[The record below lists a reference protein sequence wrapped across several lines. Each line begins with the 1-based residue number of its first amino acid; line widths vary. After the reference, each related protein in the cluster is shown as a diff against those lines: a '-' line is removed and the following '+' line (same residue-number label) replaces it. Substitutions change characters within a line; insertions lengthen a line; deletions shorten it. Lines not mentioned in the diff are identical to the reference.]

1 MKKKI
6 KKIFL
11 EIGRRYGFVYLTVIS
26 ILTILNFI
34 AAAFT
39 TNFLYEPNINP
50 LNFFLMLFIP
60 ITSIGIGVITIIK
73 FILEAFKKKEGSHI
87 KLVIVIIMALIT
99 IIPSFIISSISSY
112 IIKSN
117 INLFINSDIN
127 NSIYNVIDMSNNEII
142 NKQNSMLSVLS
153 NVGRNYFNNI
163 YKYID
168 FENPTN
174 NFNNYDRLNDMIKNY
189 YNFQNITFL
198 SNSYYGQSSILFNT
212 ADFLPLDVNSRLYT
226 EEVVFINSEYKDLFY
241 VNAIIPLSMANNY
254 VIWSE
259 PMSSNYIEIRNNA
272 LESFR
277 LYSSASMFLNEFSII
292 LKLLYI
298 FVLGISTFFSIIFGI
313 ILARLIYKPIS
324 LLLKA
329 TNSIINADFD
339 IDMKFSGIHDLRNLI
354 YRFNIMARALKYHR
368 DRENTRLRLETWREA
383 AIKVAHEIKNPLMPI
398 VMNAEIIERNLK
410 NNMSDKDIEKIKNS
424 TTIIIKNANSIS
436 NLIKSFSEFSFA
448 IKISDKKESINEVIL
463 EVLDSFKNIPNIKF
477 KVSLTKHDYYLNMD
491 RDKLIMSFRN
501 LIKNSIE
508 AMENN
513 SIESI
518 IYLSSYHEIIDYKEF
533 FTVSIT
539 DTGIGIENNNIK
551 RIFEPYFTSKS
562 KGTGIGLATT
572 EKIIMEHKG
581 YISVESIIGEG
592 STFFIRFEI

>member
-1 MKKKI
+1 MENNLFLKI
-6 KKIFL
+6 KN
-11 EIGRRYGFVYLTVIS
+11 RYGLIYLSVIS
-26 ILTILNFI
+26 IFIILDIIASAFI
-34 AAAFT
+34 
-39 TNFLYEPNINP
+39 TNFLYEPNTNP
-50 LNFFLMLFIP
+50 LNLFLILFIP
-60 ITSIGIGVITIIK
+60 STSIFVGIITIIK

-99 IIPSFIISSISSY
+99 ILPSFIISYISSY

-174 NFNNYDRLNDMIKNY
+174 NFNNYNRLNDMIKNY

-241 VNAIIPLSMANNY
+241 VNAIIPLSTANNY

-477 KVSLTKHDYYLNMD
+477 KVSLTKHDYSLNMD

-513 SIESI
+513 NIESI

>member
-1 MKKKI
+1 MENNLFLKI
-6 KKIFL
+6 KN
-11 EIGRRYGFVYLTVIS
+11 RYGLIYLSVIS
-26 ILTILNFI
+26 IFIILDIIASAFI
-34 AAAFT
+34 
-39 TNFLYEPNINP
+39 TNFLYEPNTNP
-50 LNFFLMLFIP
+50 LNLFLILFIP
-60 ITSIGIGVITIIK
+60 STSIFVGIITIIK

-99 IIPSFIISSISSY
+99 ILPSFIISYISSY

-168 FENPTN
+168 FVNPTN
-174 NFNNYDRLNDMIKNY
+174 NFNNYNRLNDMIKNY

-226 EEVVFINSEYKDLFY
+226 DEVVFINSEYKDLFY

-477 KVSLTKHDYYLNMD
+477 KVSLTKHDYSLNMD
-491 RDKLIMSFRN
+491 RDKLIISFRN

-513 SIESI
+513 NIESI

>member
-1 MKKKI
+1 MENNLFLKI
-6 KKIFL
+6 KN
-11 EIGRRYGFVYLTVIS
+11 RYGLIYLSVIS
-26 ILTILNFI
+26 IFIILDIIASAFI
-34 AAAFT
+34 
-39 TNFLYEPNINP
+39 TNFLYEPNTNP
-50 LNFFLMLFIP
+50 LNLFLILFIP
-60 ITSIGIGVITIIK
+60 STSIFVGIITIIK

-99 IIPSFIISSISSY
+99 ILPSFIISYISSY

-168 FENPTN
+168 LENPTN

-477 KVSLTKHDYYLNMD
+477 KVSLTKHDYSLNMD

-513 SIESI
+513 NIESI

>member
-1 MKKKI
+1 MENNLFLKI
-6 KKIFL
+6 KN
-11 EIGRRYGFVYLTVIS
+11 RYGLIYLSVIS
-26 ILTILNFI
+26 IFIILDIIASAFI
-34 AAAFT
+34 
-39 TNFLYEPNINP
+39 TNFLYEPNTNP
-50 LNFFLMLFIP
+50 LNLFLILFIP
-60 ITSIGIGVITIIK
+60 STSIFVGIITIIK

-99 IIPSFIISSISSY
+99 IIPSFIISYISSY

-168 FENPTN
+168 FVNPTN
-174 NFNNYDRLNDMIKNY
+174 NFYNYDRLNDMIKNY

-226 EEVVFINSEYKDLFY
+226 EEVVFINSEYRDLFY

-477 KVSLTKHDYYLNMD
+477 KVSLTKHDYSLNMD

-513 SIESI
+513 NIESI

>member
-1 MKKKI
+1 MENNLFLKI
-6 KKIFL
+6 KNRCGLI
-11 EIGRRYGFVYLTVIS
+11 YLSVIS
-26 ILTILNFI
+26 IFIILDIIASAFI
-34 AAAFT
+34 
-39 TNFLYEPNINP
+39 TNFLYEPNTNP
-50 LNFFLMLFIP
+50 LNLFLILFIP
-60 ITSIGIGVITIIK
+60 STSIFVGIITIIK

-99 IIPSFIISSISSY
+99 ILPSFIISYISSY

-174 NFNNYDRLNDMIKNY
+174 NFNNYNRLNDMIKNY

-226 EEVVFINSEYKDLFY
+226 EEVVFINSEYRDLFY

-277 LYSSASMFLNEFSII
+277 LYSSASMFVNEFSII

-298 FVLGISTFFSIIFGI
+298 FVFGISTFFSIIFGI

-477 KVSLTKHDYYLNMD
+477 KVSLTKHDYSLNMD

-513 SIESI
+513 NIESI

>member
-1 MKKKI
+1 MENNLFLKI
-6 KKIFL
+6 KN
-11 EIGRRYGFVYLTVIS
+11 RYGLIYLSVIS
-26 ILTILNFI
+26 IFIILDIIASAFI
-34 AAAFT
+34 
-39 TNFLYEPNINP
+39 TNFLYEPNTNP
-50 LNFFLMLFIP
+50 LNLFLILFIP
-60 ITSIGIGVITIIK
+60 STSIFVGIITIIK

-99 IIPSFIISSISSY
+99 ILPSFIISYISSY

-163 YKYID
+163 YRYID
-168 FENPTN
+168 LENPTN
-174 NFNNYDRLNDMIKNY
+174 NFNNYNRLNDMIKNY

-410 NNMSDKDIEKIKNS
+410 NNMSERDIERVKSS
-424 TTIIIKNANSIS
+424 TSIIIKNANSIS
-436 NLIKSFSEFSFA
+436 ALVKSFSEFSFA

-463 EVLDSFKNIPNIKF
+463 EVLDSFKNIPNMKF

-513 SIESI
+513 NIESI

>member
-1 MKKKI
+1 MENNLFLKI
-6 KKIFL
+6 KN
-11 EIGRRYGFVYLTVIS
+11 RYGLIYLSVIS
-26 ILTILNFI
+26 IFIILDIIASAFI
-34 AAAFT
+34 
-39 TNFLYEPNINP
+39 TNFLYEPNTNP
-50 LNFFLMLFIP
+50 LNLFLILFIP
-60 ITSIGIGVITIIK
+60 STSIFVGIITIIK

-99 IIPSFIISSISSY
+99 ILPSFIISYISSY

-168 FENPTN
+168 FVNPTN
-174 NFNNYDRLNDMIKNY
+174 NFNNYNRLNDMIKNY

-241 VNAIIPLSMANNY
+241 VNAIIPLSTANNY

-477 KVSLTKHDYYLNMD
+477 KVSLTKHDYSLNMD

-513 SIESI
+513 NIESI

>member
-1 MKKKI
+1 MENNLFLKI
-6 KKIFL
+6 KN
-11 EIGRRYGFVYLTVIS
+11 RYGLIYLSVIS
-26 ILTILNFI
+26 IFIILDIIASAFI
-34 AAAFT
+34 
-39 TNFLYEPNINP
+39 TNFLYEPNTNP
-50 LNFFLMLFIP
+50 LNLFLILFIP
-60 ITSIGIGVITIIK
+60 STSIFVGIITIIK

-99 IIPSFIISSISSY
+99 ILPSFIISYISSY

-174 NFNNYDRLNDMIKNY
+174 NFNNYNRLNDMIKNY

-241 VNAIIPLSMANNY
+241 INAIIPLSMANNY

-477 KVSLTKHDYYLNMD
+477 KVSLTKHDYSLNMD

-513 SIESI
+513 NIESI

>member
-1 MKKKI
+1 MENNLFLKI
-6 KKIFL
+6 KN
-11 EIGRRYGFVYLTVIS
+11 RYGLIYLSVIS
-26 ILTILNFI
+26 IFIILDIIASAFI
-34 AAAFT
+34 
-39 TNFLYEPNINP
+39 TNFLYEPNTNP
-50 LNFFLMLFIP
+50 LNLFLILFIP
-60 ITSIGIGVITIIK
+60 STSIFVGIITIIK

-99 IIPSFIISSISSY
+99 ILPSFIISYISSY

-117 INLFINSDIN
+117 INLFINSDIH

-241 VNAIIPLSMANNY
+241 VNAIIPLSTANNY

-448 IKISDKKESINEVIL
+448 L
-463 EVLDSFKNIPNIKF
+463 LLFLTVLLFAEEDFA
-477 KVSLTKHDYYLNMD
+477 LNMD

-513 SIESI
+513 NIESI

>member
-1 MKKKI
+1 MENNLFLKI
-6 KKIFL
+6 KN
-11 EIGRRYGFVYLTVIS
+11 RYGLIYLSVIS
-26 ILTILNFI
+26 IFIILDIIASAFI
-34 AAAFT
+34 
-39 TNFLYEPNINP
+39 TNFLYEPNTNP
-50 LNFFLMLFIP
+50 LNLFLILFIP
-60 ITSIGIGVITIIK
+60 STSIFVGIITIIK

-99 IIPSFIISSISSY
+99 ILPSFIISYISSY

-168 FENPTN
+168 FVNPTN

-241 VNAIIPLSMANNY
+241 VNAIIPLSAANNY

-277 LYSSASMFLNEFSII
+277 LYSSASMFVNEFSII

-477 KVSLTKHDYYLNMD
+477 KVSLTKHDYSLNMD

-513 SIESI
+513 NIESI

>member
-1 MKKKI
+1 MENNLFLKI
-6 KKIFL
+6 KN
-11 EIGRRYGFVYLTVIS
+11 RYGLIYLSVIS
-26 ILTILNFI
+26 IFIILDIIASAFI
-34 AAAFT
+34 
-39 TNFLYEPNINP
+39 TNFLYEPNTNP
-50 LNFFLMLFIP
+50 LNLFLILFIP
-60 ITSIGIGVITIIK
+60 STSIFVGIITIIK

-99 IIPSFIISSISSY
+99 ILPSFIISYISSY

-174 NFNNYDRLNDMIKNY
+174 NFNNYNRLNDMIKNY

-513 SIESI
+513 NIESI

-539 DTGIGIENNNIK
+539 DTGMGIENNNIK

>member
-1 MKKKI
+1 MENNLFLKI
-6 KKIFL
+6 KN
-11 EIGRRYGFVYLTVIS
+11 RYGLIYLSVIS
-26 ILTILNFI
+26 IFIILNIIASAFI
-34 AAAFT
+34 
-39 TNFLYEPNINP
+39 TNFLYEPNTNP
-50 LNFFLMLFIP
+50 LNLFLILFIP
-60 ITSIGIGVITIIK
+60 STSIFVGIITIIK

-99 IIPSFIISSISSY
+99 ILPSFIISYISSY

-168 FENPTN
+168 FVNPTN

-329 TNSIINADFD
+329 TNSIINVDFD

-477 KVSLTKHDYYLNMD
+477 KVSLTKHDYSLNMD

-513 SIESI
+513 NIESI

>member
-1 MKKKI
+1 MENNLFLKI
-6 KKIFL
+6 KN
-11 EIGRRYGFVYLTVIS
+11 RYGLIYLSVIS
-26 ILTILNFI
+26 IFIILDIITSAFI
-34 AAAFT
+34 
-39 TNFLYEPNINP
+39 TNFLYEPNTNP
-50 LNFFLMLFIP
+50 LNLFLILFIP
-60 ITSIGIGVITIIK
+60 STSIFVGIITIIK

-99 IIPSFIISSISSY
+99 ILPSFIISYISSY

-174 NFNNYDRLNDMIKNY
+174 NFNNYNRLNDMIKNY

>member
-1 MKKKI
+1 MENNLFLKI
-6 KKIFL
+6 KN
-11 EIGRRYGFVYLTVIS
+11 RYGLIYLSVIS
-26 ILTILNFI
+26 IFIILDIIASAFI
-34 AAAFT
+34 
-39 TNFLYEPNINP
+39 TNFLYEPNTNP
-50 LNFFLMLFIP
+50 LNLFLILFIP
-60 ITSIGIGVITIIK
+60 STSIFVGIITIIK

-99 IIPSFIISSISSY
+99 ILPSFIISYISSY

-513 SIESI
+513 NIESI

-572 EKIIMEHKG
+572 EKIIMEHKKWK
-581 YISVESIIGEG
+581 IIKKLKN
-592 STFFIRFEI
+592 

>member
-1 MKKKI
+1 MENNLFLKI
-6 KKIFL
+6 KN
-11 EIGRRYGFVYLTVIS
+11 RYGLIYLSVIS
-26 ILTILNFI
+26 IFIILDIIASAFI
-34 AAAFT
+34 
-39 TNFLYEPNINP
+39 TNFLYEPNTNP
-50 LNFFLMLFIP
+50 LNLFLILFIP
-60 ITSIGIGVITIIK
+60 STSIFVGIITIIK

-99 IIPSFIISSISSY
+99 ILPSFIISYISSY

-127 NSIYNVIDMSNNEII
+127 NSIYNVIDMSNKEII

-174 NFNNYDRLNDMIKNY
+174 NFNNYNRLNDMIKNY

-477 KVSLTKHDYYLNMD
+477 KVSLTKHDYSLNMD

-513 SIESI
+513 NIESI

-539 DTGIGIENNNIK
+539 DTGMGIENNNIK

>member
-1 MKKKI
+1 MENNLFLKI
-6 KKIFL
+6 KN
-11 EIGRRYGFVYLTVIS
+11 RYGLIYLSLIS
-26 ILTILNFI
+26 IFIILDIIASAFI
-34 AAAFT
+34 
-39 TNFLYEPNINP
+39 TNFLYEPNTNP
-50 LNFFLMLFIP
+50 LNLFLILFIP
-60 ITSIGIGVITIIK
+60 STSIFVGIITIIK

-99 IIPSFIISSISSY
+99 ILPSFIISYISSY

-127 NSIYNVIDMSNNEII
+127 NSIYNVIDMSNNEIV

-212 ADFLPLDVNSRLYT
+212 ADFLPLDINSRLYT

-410 NNMSDKDIEKIKNS
+410 SNMSERDIERVKSS
-424 TTIIIKNANSIS
+424 TNIIIKNANSIS

-477 KVSLTKHDYYLNMD
+477 KVSLTKHDYSLNMD

-513 SIESI
+513 NIESI

>member
-1 MKKKI
+1 MENNLFLKI
-6 KKIFL
+6 KN
-11 EIGRRYGFVYLTVIS
+11 RYGLIYLSVIS
-26 ILTILNFI
+26 IFIILDIIASAFI
-34 AAAFT
+34 
-39 TNFLYEPNINP
+39 TNFLYEPNTNP
-50 LNFFLMLFIP
+50 LNLFLILFIP
-60 ITSIGIGVITIIK
+60 STSIFVGIITIIK

-99 IIPSFIISSISSY
+99 ILPSFIISYISSY

-163 YKYID
+163 YRYID

-477 KVSLTKHDYYLNMD
+477 KVSLTKHDYSLNMD

-513 SIESI
+513 NIESI

>member
-1 MKKKI
+1 MENNLFLKI
-6 KKIFL
+6 KN
-11 EIGRRYGFVYLTVIS
+11 RYGLIYLSVIS
-26 ILTILNFI
+26 IFIILDIIASAFI
-34 AAAFT
+34 
-39 TNFLYEPNINP
+39 TNFLYEPNTNP
-50 LNFFLMLFIP
+50 LNLFLILFIP
-60 ITSIGIGVITIIK
+60 STSIFVGIITIIK

-87 KLVIVIIMALIT
+87 KLVIVIIMALIA
-99 IIPSFIISSISSY
+99 ILPSFIISYISSY

-174 NFNNYDRLNDMIKNY
+174 NFNNYNRLNDMIKNY

-259 PMSSNYIEIRNNA
+259 PMSSNYIDIRNNA

-513 SIESI
+513 NIESI

-592 STFFIRFEI
+592 SAFFIRFEI

>member
-1 MKKKI
+1 MENNLFLKI
-6 KKIFL
+6 KN
-11 EIGRRYGFVYLTVIS
+11 RYGLIYLSVIS
-26 ILTILNFI
+26 IFIILDITASAFI
-34 AAAFT
+34 
-39 TNFLYEPNINP
+39 TNFLYEPNTNP
-50 LNFFLMLFIP
+50 LNLFLILFIP
-60 ITSIGIGVITIIK
+60 STSIFVGIITIIK

-99 IIPSFIISSISSY
+99 ILPSFIISYISSY

-174 NFNNYDRLNDMIKNY
+174 NFNNYNRLNDMIKNY

-241 VNAIIPLSMANNY
+241 VNAIIPLSTANNY

-424 TTIIIKNANSIS
+424 ITIIIKNANSIS

-513 SIESI
+513 NIESI

>member
-1 MKKKI
+1 MENNLFLKI
-6 KKIFL
+6 KN
-11 EIGRRYGFVYLTVIS
+11 RYGLIYLSVIS
-26 ILTILNFI
+26 IFIILDIIASAFI
-34 AAAFT
+34 
-39 TNFLYEPNINP
+39 TNFLYEPNTNP
-50 LNFFLMLFIP
+50 LNLFLILFIP
-60 ITSIGIGVITIIK
+60 STSIFVGIITIIK

-99 IIPSFIISSISSY
+99 ILPSFIISYISSY

-142 NKQNSMLSVLS
+142 NKQNNMLSVLS

-174 NFNNYDRLNDMIKNY
+174 NFNNYNRLNDMIKNY

-477 KVSLTKHDYYLNMD
+477 KVSLTKHDYSLNMD

-513 SIESI
+513 NIESI

>member
-1 MKKKI
+1 MENNLFLKI
-6 KKIFL
+6 KN
-11 EIGRRYGFVYLTVIS
+11 RYGLIYLSVIS
-26 ILTILNFI
+26 IFIILDIIASAFI
-34 AAAFT
+34 
-39 TNFLYEPNINP
+39 TNFLYEPNTNP
-50 LNFFLMLFIP
+50 LNLFLILFIP
-60 ITSIGIGVITIIK
+60 STSIFVGIITIIK

-99 IIPSFIISSISSY
+99 ILPSFIISYISSY

-153 NVGRNYFNNI
+153 NVGINYFNNI

-168 FENPTN
+168 FVNPTN
-174 NFNNYDRLNDMIKNY
+174 NFNNYNRLNDMIKNY

-436 NLIKSFSEFSFA
+436 ALVKSFSEFSFA

-513 SIESI
+513 NIESI

>member
-1 MKKKI
+1 MENNLFLKI
-6 KKIFL
+6 KN
-11 EIGRRYGFVYLTVIS
+11 RYGLIYLSVIS
-26 ILTILNFI
+26 IFIILDIIASAFI
-34 AAAFT
+34 
-39 TNFLYEPNINP
+39 TNFLYEPNTNP
-50 LNFFLMLFIP
+50 LNLFLILFIP
-60 ITSIGIGVITIIK
+60 STSIFVGIITIIK

-99 IIPSFIISSISSY
+99 IIPSFIISYISSY

-168 FENPTN
+168 FVNPTN

-477 KVSLTKHDYYLNMD
+477 KVSLTKHDYYFNMD

-513 SIESI
+513 NIESI

>member
-1 MKKKI
+1 MENNLFLKI
-6 KKIFL
+6 KN
-11 EIGRRYGFVYLTVIS
+11 RYGLIYLSVIS
-26 ILTILNFI
+26 IFIILDIIASAFI
-34 AAAFT
+34 
-39 TNFLYEPNINP
+39 TNFLYEPNTNP
-50 LNFFLMLFIP
+50 LNLFLILFIP
-60 ITSIGIGVITIIK
+60 STSIFVGIITIIK

-99 IIPSFIISSISSY
+99 ILPSFIISYISSY

-168 FENPTN
+168 FVNPTN
-174 NFNNYDRLNDMIKNY
+174 NFNNYNRLNDMIKNY

-436 NLIKSFSEFSFA
+436 NLIKSFSEFSFS

>member
-1 MKKKI
+1 MENNLFLKI
-6 KKIFL
+6 KN
-11 EIGRRYGFVYLTVIS
+11 RYSLIYLSVIS
-26 ILTILNFI
+26 IFIILDIIASAFI
-34 AAAFT
+34 
-39 TNFLYEPNINP
+39 TNFLYEPNTNP
-50 LNFFLMLFIP
+50 LNLFLILFIP
-60 ITSIGIGVITIIK
+60 STSIFVGIITIIK

-99 IIPSFIISSISSY
+99 ILPSFIISYISSY

-153 NVGRNYFNNI
+153 NIGNNYFNNI

-168 FENPTN
+168 FVNPTN

-463 EVLDSFKNIPNIKF
+463 EVLDSFKNIPNMKF

-513 SIESI
+513 NIESI

-581 YISVESIIGEG
+581 HILVESIVGEG

>member
-1 MKKKI
+1 MENNLFLKI
-6 KKIFL
+6 KN
-11 EIGRRYGFVYLTVIS
+11 RYGLIYLSVIS
-26 ILTILNFI
+26 IFIILDIIASAFI
-34 AAAFT
+34 
-39 TNFLYEPNINP
+39 TNFLYEPNTNP
-50 LNFFLMLFIP
+50 LNLFLILFIP
-60 ITSIGIGVITIIK
+60 STSIFVGIITIIK

-99 IIPSFIISSISSY
+99 ILPSFIISYISSY

-127 NSIYNVIDMSNNEII
+127 NSIYNVIDMSNNEIV

-513 SIESI
+513 NIESI

>member
-1 MKKKI
+1 MENNLFLKI
-6 KKIFL
+6 KN
-11 EIGRRYGFVYLTVIS
+11 RYGLIYLSVIS
-26 ILTILNFI
+26 IFIILDIIASAFI
-34 AAAFT
+34 
-39 TNFLYEPNINP
+39 TNFLYEPNTNP
-50 LNFFLMLFIP
+50 LNLFLILFIP
-60 ITSIGIGVITIIK
+60 STSIFVGIITIIK

-99 IIPSFIISSISSY
+99 ILPSFIISYISSY

-117 INLFINSDIN
+117 INLFINSDTN

-174 NFNNYDRLNDMIKNY
+174 NFNNYNRLNDMIKNY

-513 SIESI
+513 NIESI

>member
-1 MKKKI
+1 MENNLFLKI
-6 KKIFL
+6 KN
-11 EIGRRYGFVYLTVIS
+11 RYGLIYLSVIS
-26 ILTILNFI
+26 IFIILDIIASAFI
-34 AAAFT
+34 
-39 TNFLYEPNINP
+39 TNFLYEPNTNP
-50 LNFFLMLFIP
+50 LNLFLILFIP
-60 ITSIGIGVITIIK
+60 STSIFVGIITIIK

-99 IIPSFIISSISSY
+99 ILPSFIISYISSY

-174 NFNNYDRLNDMIKNY
+174 NFNNYDRLKDMIKNY

-477 KVSLTKHDYYLNMD
+477 KVSLTKHDYSLNMD

-513 SIESI
+513 NIESI

>member
-1 MKKKI
+1 MENNLFLKI
-6 KKIFL
+6 KN
-11 EIGRRYGFVYLTVIS
+11 RYGLIYLSVIS
-26 ILTILNFI
+26 IFIILDIIASAFI
-34 AAAFT
+34 
-39 TNFLYEPNINP
+39 TNFLYEPNTNP
-50 LNFFLMLFIP
+50 LNLFLILFIP
-60 ITSIGIGVITIIK
+60 STSIFVGIITIIK

-99 IIPSFIISSISSY
+99 ILPSFIISYISSY

-127 NSIYNVIDMSNNEII
+127 NSIYNVIDMSNNEIV

-153 NVGRNYFNNI
+153 NVGINYFNNI
-163 YKYID
+163 YRYID
-168 FENPTN
+168 FVNPTN

-259 PMSSNYIEIRNNA
+259 PMSSNYIDIRNNA

-398 VMNAEIIERNLK
+398 VMNAEIIEINLK

-513 SIESI
+513 NIESI

>member
-1 MKKKI
+1 MKKKL

-11 EIGRRYGFVYLTVIS
+11 EIKRRYGLIYLSVIS
-26 ILTILNFI
+26 IVIILNFI
-34 AAAFT
+34 AAVFI

-50 LNFFLMLFIP
+50 LNFFLMLFVP
-60 ITSIGIGVITIIK
+60 TTSIAVGIITIIK

-99 IIPSFIISSISSY
+99 ILPSFVISYISSY

-142 NKQNSMLSVLS
+142 NKQNNMLAVIS
-153 NVGRNYFNNI
+153 NIGNNYFNNI
-163 YKYID
+163 YRYID
-168 FENPTN
+168 LENPTN
-174 NFNNYDRLNDMIKNY
+174 NFSNYNRLNNLIKNY
-189 YNFQNITFL
+189 YNFQNIAFL
-198 SNSYYGQSSILFNT
+198 SNSYYGHSSVLFNLE
-212 ADFLPLDVNSRLYT
+212 DYLPLDVDYRLYT
-226 EEVVFINSEYKDLFY
+226 DEVIFINSEYRDLFY
-241 VNAIIPLSMANNY
+241 VNAIIPLSAANNY

-259 PMSSNYIEIRNNA
+259 PMSSNYIEVRNNA

-277 LYSSASMFLNEFSII
+277 LYSSASMFVNEFSII

-324 LLLKA
+324 LLLNA
-329 TNSIINADFD
+329 TNSIINSDFN

-398 VMNAEIIERNLK
+398 VMNAELIERNLK
-410 NNMSDKDIEKIKNS
+410 NNMSDRDIEKAKNS
-424 TTIIIKNANSIS
+424 TNIIIKNANSIS
-436 NLIKSFSEFSFA
+436 TLVKSFSEFSFS
-448 IKISDKKESINEVIL
+448 IKISDEKESINSVIL
-463 EVLDSFKNIPNIKF
+463 EVVDSFKNTPNIEF
-477 KVSLTKHDYYLNMD
+477 EVSLTKHDYFINMD
-491 RDKLIMSFRN
+491 RDKLIMAFRN

-513 SIESI
+513 NRKSV
-518 IYLSSYHEIIDYKEF
+518 IYISSYHDISDGKEF

-539 DTGIGIENNNIK
+539 DTGIGIETKNIK
-551 RIFEPYFTSKS
+551 KIFEPYFTSKS
-562 KGTGIGLATT
+562 KGTGIGLATV

-581 YISVESIIGEG
+581 YILVESIVGEG
-592 STFFIRFEI
+592 STFFIRFEV

>member
-1 MKKKI
+1 MENNLFLKI
-6 KKIFL
+6 KN
-11 EIGRRYGFVYLTVIS
+11 RYGLIYLSVIS
-26 ILTILNFI
+26 IFIILDIIASAFI
-34 AAAFT
+34 
-39 TNFLYEPNINP
+39 TNFLYEPNTNP
-50 LNFFLMLFIP
+50 LNLFLILFIP
-60 ITSIGIGVITIIK
+60 STSIFVGIITIIK

-99 IIPSFIISSISSY
+99 ILPSFIISYISSY

-174 NFNNYDRLNDMIKNY
+174 NFNNYNRLNDMIKNY

-212 ADFLPLDVNSRLYT
+212 ADFLPLDINSRLYT

-477 KVSLTKHDYYLNMD
+477 KVSLTKHDYSLNMD

-513 SIESI
+513 NIESI

>member
-1 MKKKI
+1 MENNLFLKI
-6 KKIFL
+6 KN
-11 EIGRRYGFVYLTVIS
+11 RYGLIYLSVIS
-26 ILTILNFI
+26 IFIILDIIASAFI
-34 AAAFT
+34 
-39 TNFLYEPNINP
+39 TNFLYEPNTNP
-50 LNFFLMLFIP
+50 LNLFLILFIP
-60 ITSIGIGVITIIK
+60 STSIFVGIITIIK

-99 IIPSFIISSISSY
+99 ILPSFIISYISSY

-174 NFNNYDRLNDMIKNY
+174 NFNNYNRLNDMIKNY

-436 NLIKSFSEFSFA
+436 ALVKSFSEFSFA

-477 KVSLTKHDYYLNMD
+477 KVSLTKHDYSLNMD

-513 SIESI
+513 NIESI

>member
-1 MKKKI
+1 MENNLFLKI
-6 KKIFL
+6 KN
-11 EIGRRYGFVYLTVIS
+11 RYGLIYLSVIS
-26 ILTILNFI
+26 IFIILDIIASAFI
-34 AAAFT
+34 
-39 TNFLYEPNINP
+39 TNFLYEPNTNP
-50 LNFFLMLFIP
+50 LNLFLILFIP
-60 ITSIGIGVITIIK
+60 STSIFVGIITIIK

-99 IIPSFIISSISSY
+99 ILPSFIISYISSY

-153 NVGRNYFNNI
+153 NIGRNYFNNI

-424 TTIIIKNANSIS
+424 ITIIIKNANSIS

-477 KVSLTKHDYYLNMD
+477 KVSLTKHDYSLNMD

-513 SIESI
+513 NIESI

>member
-1 MKKKI
+1 MENNLFLKI
-6 KKIFL
+6 KN
-11 EIGRRYGFVYLTVIS
+11 RYGLIYLSVIS
-26 ILTILNFI
+26 IFIILDIIASAFI
-34 AAAFT
+34 
-39 TNFLYEPNINP
+39 TNFLYEPNTNP
-50 LNFFLMLFIP
+50 LNLFLILFIP
-60 ITSIGIGVITIIK
+60 STSIFVGIITIIK

-99 IIPSFIISSISSY
+99 ILPSFIISYISSY

-168 FENPTN
+168 FVNPTN
-174 NFNNYDRLNDMIKNY
+174 NFNNYNRLNDMIKNY

-212 ADFLPLDVNSRLYT
+212 ADFLPLDINSRLYT

-477 KVSLTKHDYYLNMD
+477 KVSLTKHDYSLNMD

-513 SIESI
+513 NIESI

-539 DTGIGIENNNIK
+539 DTGMGIENNNIK

>member
-1 MKKKI
+1 MENNLFLKI
-6 KKIFL
+6 KN
-11 EIGRRYGFVYLTVIS
+11 RYGLIYLSVIS
-26 ILTILNFI
+26 IFIILDIIASAFI
-34 AAAFT
+34 
-39 TNFLYEPNINP
+39 TNFLYEPNTNP
-50 LNFFLMLFIP
+50 LNLFLILFIP
-60 ITSIGIGVITIIK
+60 STSIFVGIITIIK

-99 IIPSFIISSISSY
+99 ILPSFIISYISSY

-117 INLFINSDIN
+117 INIFINSDIN

-168 FENPTN
+168 FVNPTN

-477 KVSLTKHDYYLNMD
+477 KVSLTKHDYSLNMD

-513 SIESI
+513 NIESI

>member
-1 MKKKI
+1 MENNLFLKI
-6 KKIFL
+6 KN
-11 EIGRRYGFVYLTVIS
+11 RYGLIYLSVIS
-26 ILTILNFI
+26 IFIILDIIASAFI
-34 AAAFT
+34 
-39 TNFLYEPNINP
+39 TNFLYEPNTNP
-50 LNFFLMLFIP
+50 LNLFLILFIP
-60 ITSIGIGVITIIK
+60 STSIFVGIITIIK

-99 IIPSFIISSISSY
+99 ILPSFIISYISSY

-168 FENPTN
+168 FVNPTN

-241 VNAIIPLSMANNY
+241 VNAIIPLSAANNY

-513 SIESI
+513 NIESI

>member
-1 MKKKI
+1 MENNLFLKI
-6 KKIFL
+6 KN
-11 EIGRRYGFVYLTVIS
+11 RYGLIYLSVIS
-26 ILTILNFI
+26 IFIILDIIASAFI
-34 AAAFT
+34 
-39 TNFLYEPNINP
+39 TNFLYEPNTNP
-50 LNFFLMLFIP
+50 LNLFLILFIP
-60 ITSIGIGVITIIK
+60 STSIFVGIITIIK

-99 IIPSFIISSISSY
+99 ILPSFIISYISSY

-127 NSIYNVIDMSNNEII
+127 NSIYNVIDMSNNEIV

-329 TNSIINADFD
+329 TNSIINTDFD

-513 SIESI
+513 NIESI

>member
-1 MKKKI
+1 MENNLFLKI
-6 KKIFL
+6 KN
-11 EIGRRYGFVYLTVIS
+11 RYGLIYLSVIS
-26 ILTILNFI
+26 IFIILDIIASAFI
-34 AAAFT
+34 
-39 TNFLYEPNINP
+39 TNFLYEPNTNP
-50 LNFFLMLFIP
+50 LNLFLILFIP
-60 ITSIGIGVITIIK
+60 STSIFVGIITIIK

-99 IIPSFIISSISSY
+99 ILPSFIISYISSY

-163 YKYID
+163 YRYID
-168 FENPTN
+168 LENPTN
-174 NFNNYDRLNDMIKNY
+174 NFNNYNRLNDMIKNY

-241 VNAIIPLSMANNY
+241 VNAIIPLSTANNY

-383 AIKVAHEIKNPLMPI
+383 AIKIAHEIKNPLMPI

-513 SIESI
+513 NIESI

>member
-1 MKKKI
+1 MENNLFLKI
-6 KKIFL
+6 KN
-11 EIGRRYGFVYLTVIS
+11 RYGLIYLSVIS
-26 ILTILNFI
+26 IFIILDIIASAFI
-34 AAAFT
+34 
-39 TNFLYEPNINP
+39 TNFLYEPNTNP
-50 LNFFLMLFIP
+50 LNLFLILFIP
-60 ITSIGIGVITIIK
+60 STSIFVGIITIIK

-99 IIPSFIISSISSY
+99 ILPSFVISYISSY

-168 FENPTN
+168 LENPTN
-174 NFNNYDRLNDMIKNY
+174 NFNNYNRLNDMIKNY

-436 NLIKSFSEFSFA
+436 NLIKSFYEFSFA

-513 SIESI
+513 NIESI